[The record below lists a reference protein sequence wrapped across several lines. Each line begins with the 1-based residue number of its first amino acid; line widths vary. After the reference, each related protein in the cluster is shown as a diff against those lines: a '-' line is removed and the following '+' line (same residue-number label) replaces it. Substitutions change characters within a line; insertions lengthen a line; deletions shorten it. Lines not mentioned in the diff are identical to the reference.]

1 VGNNSGWQLTKRR
14 AQLLQR
20 IALATHMSCCVSAM
34 LLVTQYT
41 VRTLL
46 DATKSAA
53 SSRCVRSTGMTVA
66 T

>member
-1 VGNNSGWQLTKRR
+1 VGNNRGRQLTKQR

-46 DATKSAA
+46 DASKSAA
-53 SSRCVRSTGMTVA
+53 SSRTATSTGMTVA
-66 T
+66 M